1 MYFTDKFLPSAN
13 KNLNII
19 NGDIRDTK
27 KLKQS
32 CENHDYFLH
41 LACISNDASFVLDE
55 NLSKTVNFDCFEPMV
70 IAAKENKIKR
80 FIYASSSS
88 VYGVS
93 SEKNVT
99 EDHPLSASYCI

>member
-55 NLSKTVNFDCFEPMV
+55 NLSKTVNFDYFEPMV

-80 FIYASSSS
+80 FIYA
-88 VYGVS
+88 
-93 SEKNVT
+93 
-99 EDHPLSASYCI
+99 